1 MFLGVCVKSCHFGSV
16 SLFRRKSTKVMAL
29 LEMVLV
35 IIGAGIVL
43 VVYIFVELLKWL
55 SSLCSPTRQK
65 GKQRHVPQAV
75 DECYLVYENDNERC
89 YYNPVENRYYRY
101 PKGSLEKS
109 VEWQHI
115 NLIPDITPTMGSSYR
130 DVPDDVRFSSPD
142 ELFYEPDYNDT
153 RYDDMME
160 GEDKDW

>member
-1 MFLGVCVKSCHFGSV
+1 
-16 SLFRRKSTKVMAL
+16 MAL
-29 LEMVLV
+29 LEIVLV
-35 IIGAGIVL
+35 IIGAGIAL

-65 GKQRHVPQAV
+65 GKQRHAPQAV
-75 DECYLVYENDNERC
+75 DEYYLVYENDDERC

-101 PKGSLEKS
+101 PKSNMGKAS
-109 VEWQHI
+109 EW
-115 NLIPDITPTMGSSYR
+115 LIPDITPTMGSSYR

>member
-1 MFLGVCVKSCHFGSV
+1 
-16 SLFRRKSTKVMAL
+16 MAL
-29 LEMVLV
+29 LEIVLV

-65 GKQRHVPQAV
+65 VKASHAPQAV

-109 VEWQHI
+109 DGWQHI
-115 NLIPDITPTMGSSYR
+115 DLIPAITPTMGSSYR